1 MTSTTLLRPWQA
13 LSAVAITAAALV
25 VAFVLAPAT
34 LASTAATADLGSEGR
49 LIAAFRSAFVGYWRS
64 GNAGFGSELQRLVD
78 YWFRYH
84 VAKALLAGALLAV
97 LIVLTVLS
105 WQAFLRVGGLRAA
118 ALAVSG
124 VLSTALAV
132 VSLAA
137 VMANIHGMAAPF
149 GSLLPM
155 LFGAPSGPSA
165 SSATAGP
172 LPDALAQIR
181 QRLADGQDS
190 PALEMIRSDYVKFHA
205 VMAVEGTIV
214 VIALVVLSVFLWR
227 GFTRTDRT
235 ERRSRRLLA
244 AYGVFIPV
252 LALALAVI
260 VVANATTAAHP
271 LPGLESFFAGGW

>member
-155 LFGAPSGPSA
+155 LFGAPGA
-165 SSATAGP
+165 SAGP

-244 AYGVFIPV
+244 AYGVFIPL

>member
-1 MTSTTLLRPWQA
+1 MTSTTFLRPWQA
-13 LSAVAITAAALV
+13 LTSAATATTALV
-25 VAFVLAPAT
+25 VAFVLAPAA
-34 LASTAATADLGSEGR
+34 LASTRATSGLGSEAN
-49 LIAAFRSAFVGYWRS
+49 LIATFRSAFVGYWQT
-64 GNAGFGSELQRLVD
+64 GKADFGPELQPVVD

-84 VAKALLAGALLAV
+84 VAKALLAAALLIA
-97 LIVLTVLS
+97 LIALGSLS
-105 WQAFLRVGGLRAA
+105 WRAFLRVGGLRAA

-149 GSLLPM
+149 GALLPM
-155 LFGAPSGPSA
+155 LFGAPKA
-165 SSATAGP
+165 SAGP
-172 LPDALAQIR
+172 LPDALAQVR
-181 QRLADGQDS
+181 QQLADGQSS

-214 VIALVVLSVFLWR
+214 VILLVVLSVLLWR

-244 AYGVFIPV
+244 AYGVVVPL
-252 LALALAVI
+252 LALTLAVI

>member
-1 MTSTTLLRPWQA
+1 MTSTTFRRPWQA
-13 LSAVAITAAALV
+13 LSAVATTAAALI

-34 LASTAATADLGSEGR
+34 LASTAATTGLGSESR
-49 LIAAFRSAFVGYWRS
+49 LIATFRNAFVGYWRS
-64 GNAGFGSELQRLVD
+64 GTGGFGSELQPVVD

-84 VAKALLAGALLAV
+84 VAKAFLAGALLAV
-97 LIVLTVLS
+97 LIVLGVLS

-124 VLSTALAV
+124 VVSTALAV

-155 LFGAPSGPSA
+155 LFGAPSASA
-165 SSATAGP
+165 SP
-172 LPDALAQIR
+172 LPDTLAQIR
-181 QRLADGQDS
+181 QRLADGQNS
-190 PALEMIRSDYVKFHA
+190 PALEVIRSDYVKFHA

-214 VIALVVLSVFLWR
+214 VIALVALTVLLWR
-227 GFTRTDRT
+227 RFARVDRT

-244 AYGVFIPV
+244 AYGVFIPL
-252 LALALAVI
+252 LALTLAVI

>member
-1 MTSTTLLRPWQA
+1 MTSTTFLRPWQA
-13 LSAVAITAAALV
+13 LACVAATAAALV
-25 VAFVLAPAT
+25 VAFVMAPAA
-34 LASTAATADLGSEGR
+34 LASTAATSDLAGEDR
-49 LIAAFRSAFVGYWRS
+49 LIATFRSAFVGYWRS
-64 GNAGFGSELQRLVD
+64 GNAGFGSELQRVVD

-84 VAKALLAGALLAV
+84 VAKAVLSGALLVV
-97 LIVLTVLS
+97 LIALGVLS

-124 VLSTALAV
+124 VLATALAV

-155 LFGAPSGPSA
+155 LFGSPTVGS
-165 SSATAGP
+165 
-172 LPDALAQIR
+172 LPGTLAQVR
-181 QRLADGQDS
+181 QQLADGQNS
-190 PALEMIRSDYVKFHA
+190 PALGVILDDYVKFHA
-205 VMAVEGTIV
+205 VMAVEGVIV
-214 VIALVVLSVFLWR
+214 VIVLVVLTVLLWR
-227 GFTRTDRT
+227 GFARTDRA

-244 AYGVFIPV
+244 GYGVFVPL
-252 LALALAVI
+252 LALVLAVI

>member
-1 MTSTTLLRPWQA
+1 MTSTTFLRPWQA
-13 LSAVAITAAALV
+13 LACVATTAAALV
-25 VAFVLAPAT
+25 VAFVMAPAAP
-34 LASTAATADLGSEGR
+34 ASTAATSDLAGERR
-49 LIAAFRSAFVGYWRS
+49 LIAAFRGAFVVYWRS
-64 GNAGFGSELQRLVD
+64 GNAGFGSELQRVVD

-84 VAKALLAGALLAV
+84 VAKAVLSGALLVV
-97 LIVLTVLS
+97 LIVLGVLS

-124 VLSTALAV
+124 VLASALAV

-155 LFGAPSGPSA
+155 LFGTPSPSA
-165 SSATAGP
+165 GS
-172 LPDALAQIR
+172 LPDTLAQIR
-181 QRLADGQDS
+181 QQLADGQNS
-190 PALEMIRSDYVKFHA
+190 PALDVILDDYVKFHA
-205 VMAVEGTIV
+205 VMAVEGTLV
-214 VIALVVLSVFLWR
+214 VIVLVVLTVLLWR
-227 GFTRTDRT
+227 GFTRTDQA

-244 AYGVFIPV
+244 AYGVFIPL

>member
-1 MTSTTLLRPWQA
+1 MTSTTFLRPWQA
-13 LSAVAITAAALV
+13 LSAVATTAAALV

-34 LASTAATADLGSEGR
+34 LASTAATSGLGSESR
-49 LIAAFRSAFVGYWRS
+49 LIATFRSAFVGYWRT
-64 GNAGFGSELQRLVD
+64 GAAGFGSELQPVVD

-84 VAKALLAGALLAV
+84 VAKALLAAALLAV
-97 LIVLTVLS
+97 LIVLGVLS
-105 WQAFLRVGGLRAA
+105 WRTSLRVSGVGAA
-118 ALAVSG
+118 GLAVSG

-155 LFGAPSGPSA
+155 LFGAPNA
-165 SSATAGP
+165 SAGP
-172 LPDALAQIR
+172 LPDTLSQIR
-181 QRLADGQDS
+181 QRLADGQNS
-190 PALEMIRSDYVKFHA
+190 PALEVIRSDYVKFHA

-214 VIALVVLSVFLWR
+214 VIVLVVLSVLLWR
-227 GFTRTDRT
+227 GFRRTDRA
-235 ERRSRRLLA
+235 ERRARRLLA
-244 AYGVFIPV
+244 AYGVFIP
-252 LALALAVI
+252 LLTLALAVI

>member
-1 MTSTTLLRPWQA
+1 M
-13 LSAVAITAAALV
+13 ALV
-25 VAFVLAPAT
+25 VAFVMAPAA
-34 LASTAATADLGSEGR
+34 LASTRATTDLGSEGR
-49 LIAAFRSAFVGYWRS
+49 LIATFRSAFVVYWHE
-64 GNAGFGSELQRLVD
+64 GNAGFDPDLQRIVD

-84 VAKALLAGALLAV
+84 VAKAVLGAALLAV
-97 LIVLTVLS
+97 FVVLGVLS

-155 LFGAPSGPSA
+155 LFPSPSSGA
-165 SSATAGP
+165 
-172 LPDALAQIR
+172 LPDTLAQVR
-181 QRLADGQDS
+181 QQLADGQSS
-190 PALEMIRSDYVKFHA
+190 PALAVITDDYVKFHA

-214 VIALVVLSVFLWR
+214 VIILVVLTVLLWR
-227 GFTRTDRT
+227 WRTGRV

-244 AYGVFIPV
+244 AYGGFVPV

-260 VVANATTAAHP
+260 VLANATTAAHP
-271 LPGLESFFAGGW
+271 LPGLEGFFAGGW

>member
-1 MTSTTLLRPWQA
+1 MTSTTFLRPWQA
-13 LSAVAITAAALV
+13 LACVAATAAALV
-25 VAFVLAPAT
+25 VAFVMAPAA
-34 LASTAATADLGSEGR
+34 LASTAATSDLAGEDR
-49 LIAAFRSAFVGYWRS
+49 LIATFRSAFVGYWRS
-64 GNAGFGSELQRLVD
+64 GNAGFGSELQRVVD

-84 VAKALLAGALLAV
+84 VAKAVLSGALLVV
-97 LIVLTVLS
+97 LIALGVLS

-155 LFGAPSGPSA
+155 LFGSPTVGS
-165 SSATAGP
+165 
-172 LPDALAQIR
+172 LPGTLAQVR
-181 QRLADGQDS
+181 QQLADGQNS
-190 PALEMIRSDYVKFHA
+190 PALGVILDDYVKFHA
-205 VMAVEGTIV
+205 VMAVEGVIV
-214 VIALVVLSVFLWR
+214 VIVLVVLTVLLWR
-227 GFTRTDRT
+227 GFARTDRA

-244 AYGVFIPV
+244 GYGVFVPL
-252 LALALAVI
+252 LALVLAVI